1 MTRTGSGYHS
11 ARLSCRGA
19 RLLVSL
25 AALALPVLAV
35 PATSFGAQ
43 PAGGAVVTLQGKAL
57 RLEFDA
63 QLHSRV
69 TALVDG
75 QARRIGGY
83 AASESLAT
91 DRGELRDFR
100 FERHSEEAVND
111 QLGSG
116 QRHELTGHAG
126 TVEKR
131 ITVTLYDEFPRWAV
145 VQVRYS
151 NRGKRALALRGWS
164 NGAYTISAT
173 PGVPAAAGQDD
184 HGGLWSYQSGSYA
197 NRPDWVLPLTVGF
210 RRDNYQGMNAA
221 DYGGGTP
228 VVDVWRRD
236 AGIAVGQLELGPRLV
251 SLPVARADAGGAT
264 LAVHY
269 GLRLTL
275 APGEGIDTLRT
286 FVAAHQGDHFS
297 TLSDYRRYMLK
308 QGVQLPA
315 SPPSAFEPLWCA
327 WGYGRDATL
336 EQVIATLPIVKQ
348 LGFGWVTLDDGWQ
361 VAEGDW
367 TPNPAKYP
375 HGDAD
380 MKALVERIHAMGLK
394 AQLWWTPLAADPG
407 SPVERTH
414 PEQLLLKQDGAR
426 RMISWWNSYYLCPAY
441 EPVRNDAAAFAAR
454 ALGEWGFDGL
464 KVDGQHLN
472 GAPRCYNP
480 AHQHAAPTDA
490 VEGLPGFF
498 KSVWDASHRQKAD
511 ALVEICPCGTSYSFF
526 NLPYMNMTVASDPES
541 SWQVRLKGKTL
552 KALAGDGIAYFGDH
566 VEMSEGGDD
575 FASTLGVGGVV
586 GSNFVWPGAPG
597 KKDPKL
603 LLSPER
609 EQEWAF
615 WIRAYQD
622 KRLSQGEYLGALYD
636 IGFDRPET
644 HAIRKGDRL
653 YYALFAPQFDGQVEL
668 RGLGAGRYRLHDY
681 EHDRDLGTVQGPLAR
696 LPVQFRRHLLIE
708 ALPQSAQP

>member
-1 MTRTGSGYHS
+1 MNIAKLSTRPLT
-11 ARLSCRGA
+11 A
-19 RLLVSL
+19 LLF
-25 AALALPVLAV
+25 LAV
-35 PATSFGAQ
+35 PVLSMGATAT
-43 PAGGAVVTLQGKAL
+43 PAIAASTAPAVVTLESREL

-63 QLHSRV
+63 RLHSRV
-69 TALVDG
+69 SALIDG
-75 QARRIGGY
+75 IAHRIGGY
-83 AASESLAT
+83 AASETLST
-91 DRGELRDFR
+91 DRGELRDFK
-100 FERHSEEAVND
+100 FDHHSEEAVSD
-111 QLGSG
+111 QLGTG
-116 QRHELTGHAG
+116 HRHELTGHLGALEK
-126 TVEKR
+126 TVA
-131 ITVTLYDEFPRWAV
+131 VTLYDEFPRWAV
-145 VQVRYS
+145 VQVRYT
-151 NRGKRALALRGWS
+151 NRGKTPLALRGWS
-164 NGAYTISAT
+164 NAAYTIAAS
-173 PGVPAAAGQDD
+173 PGASVASGDDD
-184 HGGLWSYQSGSYA
+184 HAELWSYQSGSYA
-197 NRPDWVLPLTVGF
+197 NRPDWVLPLTAGF
-210 RRDNYQGMNAA
+210 KRENFQGMNAA

-236 AGIAVGQLELGPRLV
+236 AGIAVGQLELSPRLV
-251 SLPVARADAGGAT
+251 SLPIARKDASGAT
-264 LAVHY
+264 LGVHY
-269 GLRLTL
+269 SMHMRL
-275 APGEGIDTLRT
+275 APGASIDTLRT
-286 FVAAHQGDHFS
+286 FVGAHHGDHFS
-297 TLSDYRRYMLK
+297 TLSDYRRYMVK
-308 QGVQLPA
+308 QGVQLPT

-380 MKALVERIHAMGLK
+380 MKALVDKIHAMGLK

-407 SPVERTH
+407 SPVERQH
-414 PEQLLLKQDGAR
+414 PEQLLLKQDGKR

-441 EPVRNDAAAFAAR
+441 EPVREDAAAFASK
-454 ALGEWGFDGL
+454 ALGTWGFDGL

-472 GAPRCYNP
+472 GAPRCFNP
-480 AHQHAAPTDA
+480 AHHHTAPTDA

-498 KSVWDASHRQKAD
+498 KSIWDASHQQKAD

-552 KALAGDGIAYFGDH
+552 KALAGDGLAYFGDH

-603 LLSPER
+603 LLSPAR
-609 EQEWAF
+609 EKEWAF
-615 WIRAYQD
+615 WIREYQD
-622 KRLSQGEYLGALYD
+622 KRLSEGEYLGGLYD

-644 HAIRKGDRL
+644 HVIRKGERL
-653 YYALFAPQFDGQVEL
+653 YYAFFAKTFDGQVEL
-668 RGLGAGRYRLHDY
+668 RGLGPGRYRVHDY
-681 EHDRDLGTVQGPLAR
+681 EADRDLGVVQGPLVR
-696 LPVQFRRHLLIE
+696 LPAKFQRHLLIE
-708 ALPQSAQP
+708 ALPESPQP